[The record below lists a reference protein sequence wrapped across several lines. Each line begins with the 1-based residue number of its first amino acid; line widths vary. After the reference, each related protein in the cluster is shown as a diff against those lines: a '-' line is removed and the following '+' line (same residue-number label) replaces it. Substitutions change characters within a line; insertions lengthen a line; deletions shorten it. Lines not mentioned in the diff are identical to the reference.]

1 MSHFWHR
8 APKTQNFLSNKSNK
22 DILVCIANPYLPHLS
37 LLTRW
42 FWENTE
48 IWAGCPGNQPCDWK
62 VRTCSPTFPTW
73 PLARKAGRGQRAG
86 KVHRNLK
93 GWFGELPDWWTR
105 VPVCATVPCRS
116 LFVRDLAVCTLSSGC
131 WLVSWCILPNKLI
144 I

>member
-1 MSHFWHR
+1 MSHFWRR

-22 DILVCIANPYLPHLS
+22 DILICIANPYLPHLS

-48 IWAGCPGNQPCDWK
+48 IWAVARGTNPVIGRWELAVP
-62 VRTCSPTFPTW
+62 RFPPDLW
-73 PLARKAGRGQRAG
+73 QEKRAEGRELGRL
-86 KVHRNLK
+86 HRNPK

-116 LFVRDLAVCTLSSGC
+116 SFVRDLAVCTLSSGC
-131 WLVSWCILPNKLI
+131 WLVSWRILPNKLI